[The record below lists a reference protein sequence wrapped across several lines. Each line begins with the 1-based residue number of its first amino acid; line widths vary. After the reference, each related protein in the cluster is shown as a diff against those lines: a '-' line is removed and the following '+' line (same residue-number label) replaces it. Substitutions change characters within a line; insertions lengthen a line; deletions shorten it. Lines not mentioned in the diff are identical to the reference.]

1 MNISSITARAR
12 AAVGVALIALSGAGC
27 YLLQSVQ
34 GQLALM
40 SKREPIN
47 RVIDEPSTPPAL
59 RAQLETIAA
68 IRDFASR
75 ELGLPDNGS
84 YRSYADLGR
93 PYVVWNVVAAPEF
106 SVDAKQWCYPIVG
119 CVAYR
124 GYFVERK
131 ARRFAQA
138 LRGRGFDVTV
148 GGVAA
153 YSTLGH
159 FNDPVLNTMMGWND
173 VELAAIIFHELTHQ
187 LLYVPNDSSFN
198 EALATT
204 IEEEGV
210 RRWLLAQGRDADL
223 ASHLERQGHYAE
235 VVELLSAT
243 RAELRAVYASAL
255 GPDLKREKKRA
266 AFAAMRASFA
276 RLKAGWGGHAP
287 FETWFDGDL
296 NNAHL
301 ASVATYFA
309 CVPGFERELE
319 AAGGNLTAFYARV
332 RALAKLGQAERDAL
346 LCGAA
351 DAASN
356 GINSAAFVQQGQLER
371 KADGEHDGDGK
382 QPLCEPFN
390 EIDLVHD
397 VLRIAFVPGDE
408 HLAPCE
414 HPQQTLS
421 LTAD

>member
-124 GYFVERK
+124 GYFAERK

-223 ASHLERQGHYAE
+223 ASHLERQEHYAE
-235 VVELLSAT
+235 VIELLNAT

-309 CVPGFERELE
+309 CVPGFERELK

-332 RALAKLGQAERDAL
+332 RALAKLDQAERDAR

-351 DAASN
+351 DAGSN
-356 GINSAAFVQQGQLER
+356 GINSAALVQQGQFER
-371 KADGEHDGDGK
+371 KADGEHDGDCK

-408 HLAPCE
+408 HIAPCE
-414 HPQQTLS
+414 HPQQTPS